1 MLPIYLFS
9 PIFWLSHNIF
19 CFSKDSFE
27 FGRAH
32 FPVADKNK
40 VHLLPAGINMDVF
53 YDRRILKDDGR
64 LKILIVARMVPFK
77 RYEDLFKAAKSLKDR
92 ALFDF
97 VINVRGDGPLEM
109 QLKKMVDDLD
119 LHNDVN
125 FLPPLSNSEMPEKIF
140 AVNDIQ
146 ILPSINEPIG
156 MVIPE
161 GMACGLPAIVSD
173 TCGCKTYIEDG
184 VNGYI
189 FKTGD
194 YFDLAE
200 KIARFSDRKRLF
212 SFSSAASKTIKDRF
226 DFKKVSEDFYQTV
239 KDSLWP

>member
-1 MLPIYLFS
+1 M
-9 PIFWLSHNIF
+9 
-19 CFSKDSFE
+19 
-27 FGRAH
+27 H
-32 FPVADKNK
+32 FPLANK
-40 VHLLPAGINMDVF
+40 GKIRLLPAGIDTDVF
-53 YDRRILKDDGR
+53 YDRRLNKEDGR
-64 LKILIVARMVPFK
+64 LKILMVARMVPFK
-77 RYEDLFKAAKSLKDR
+77 RYEDLFKAAKSIKDR

-97 VINVRGDGPLEM
+97 VINVRGDGPQEAR
-109 QLKKMVDDLD
+109 LKKIVDDLD

-125 FLPPLSNSEMPEKIF
+125 FLPPVPNAEMPEKLF

-146 ILPSINEPIG
+146 VLPSINEPIG
-156 MVIPE
+156 IVVPE

-200 KIARFSDRKRLF
+200 KIIRLAENRRREAFSRAATETIRSRFG
-212 SFSSAASKTIKDRF
+212 
-226 DFKKVSEDFYQTV
+226 VSVVAEDFHSAV
-239 KDSLWP
+239 KDFLWP